1 MAVTRTKNTIHMT
14 ANNDA
19 VAGQF
24 KILSIV
30 YSGTTAGNT
39 ITIEDGYTAEG
50 EILFKGVL
58 SVNNETLQISGPA
71 FTSPTGFK
79 VTSMPTGFVTVYHE

>member
-14 ANNDA
+14 AANDA

-24 KILSIV
+24 KILSITYV
-30 YSGTTAGNT
+30 GTTAGNA
-39 ITIEDGYTAEG
+39 ITIEDGYAG
-50 EILFKGVL
+50 GGGVLFKGTL
-58 SVNNETLQISGPA
+58 SANNETLQISGPV

-79 VTSMPTGFVTVYHE
+79 VTAMTTGYVTVVHE